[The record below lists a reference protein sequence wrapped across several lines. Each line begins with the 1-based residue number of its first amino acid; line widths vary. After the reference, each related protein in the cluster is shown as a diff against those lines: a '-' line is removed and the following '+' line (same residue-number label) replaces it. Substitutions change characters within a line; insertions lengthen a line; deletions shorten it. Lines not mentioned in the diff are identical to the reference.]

1 MLGFQLTAGQHYLL
15 QQLSNLLIQ
24 QSAEQSGLSLPR
36 ADVAE
41 GLYDYAQ
48 QELLQA
54 FDNTYG
60 FRFPLFRRW
69 LAFHHPFRQVRDY
82 RMQSSGQEVITG
94 GSAFNIKATSLRL
107 GNFSADE
114 VHTLWQQHT
123 TQTGQVFNKEI
134 FSNCGKIHAVSPG
147 W

>member
-1 MLGFQLTAGQHYLL
+1 MPGFQLTAGQHYLS

-54 FDNTYG
+54 FDNT
-60 FRFPLFRRW
+60 
-69 LAFHHPFRQVRDY
+69 
-82 RMQSSGQEVITG
+82 
-94 GSAFNIKATSLRL
+94 
-107 GNFSADE
+107 
-114 VHTLWQQHT
+114 
-123 TQTGQVFNKEI
+123 
-134 FSNCGKIHAVSPG
+134 
-147 W
+147 